1 MSSKIEKPNKNP
13 LWQTTQKER
22 QSYYLYFFGQNMI
35 YSLLAGFLTTYLVF
49 KEIDPVMSGIV
60 VTIVKVWDA
69 VNDAIFGVIF
79 DKIKFKSG
87 KKYIPWLKIACALTP
102 AATVAVF
109 AIPSAA
115 PQMVKLIWFAL
126 AYIVWDT
133 AYTIC
138 DVPAFGIITAMT
150 DQIEERN
157 TIISLKGITG
167 GIGSALT
174 TVLVTLFIGQTIN
187 IGYGPTAVI
196 IAIVA
201 AATMFPICR
210 KCKERNKPEVEEEFT
225 VRSMIKYVVNN
236 KYLLIYYI
244 GYIFYSGAQ
253 TYTALNLLTAY
264 YIFGNELISL
274 VTGTVAAAPQ
284 LIMALLVPKIIRKID
299 KFSLF
304 KICVIATIALS
315 IPLCFTQ
322 HSLILFIIM
331 FMLRSIPLGVVGV
344 LSFTF
349 TPDCAEYGQFTTGTE
364 AKGITFAI
372 QTFAVKLA
380 AAISSGLGLIL
391 LGFFKFKTQFIGT
404 EIENIEELVEQGLV
418 KLQENGAVKIKTFA
432 NYQAIDAVSMQTEEA
447 INGLWFTYNVVP
459 IIGLVVAL
467 GIWFLYRLKDNQV
480 QIMADCN
487 AGKISKDEAA
497 RLLEE
502 TGYKS

>member
-13 LWQTTQKER
+13 LWQTTKSER

-79 DKIKFKSG
+79 DKIKFKNG
-87 KKYIPWLKIACALTP
+87 QKYIPWLKIACALTP
-102 AATVAVF
+102 AATIAVF
-109 AIPSAA
+109 VIPSAA
-115 PQMVKLIWFAL
+115 PDIVKLVWFAL
-126 AYIVWDT
+126 AYIIWDT

-157 TIISLKGITG
+157 TILSLKGITG

-187 IGYGPTAVI
+187 IGYGPTAII
-196 IAIVA
+196 IAVIA

-210 KCKERNKPEVEEEFT
+210 KCKERNKPLEEEQFT
-225 VRSMIKYVVNN
+225 VRSMIKYVISN
-236 KYLLIYYI
+236 KYLLVYYL

-264 YIFGNELISL
+264 YIFGDELISL
-274 VTGTVAAAPQ
+274 ITGTVAAVPQ
-284 LIMALLVPKIIRKID
+284 LIMALFVPKIIRKID
-299 KFSLF
+299 KSTLF
-304 KICVIATIALS
+304 KICVVATIVLS
-315 IPLCFTQ
+315 FPIYLAKD
-322 HSLILFIIM
+322 SLILFIIT

-349 TPDCAEYGQFTTGTE
+349 TPDCAEYGKFSTGTE

-380 AAISSGLGLIL
+380 AAISSGLGLVL
-391 LGFFKFKTQFIGT
+391 LGLFKFKTKFMGT
-404 EIENIEELVEQGLV
+404 EIENIEQLIEQGLV
-418 KLQENGAVKIKTFA
+418 KLQPDGAVKIETFA
-432 NYQAIDAVSMQTEEA
+432 DYQAIDAAARQTAEA
-447 INGLWFTYNVVP
+447 IDGLWFTYNIVP
-459 IIGLVVAL
+459 IIGLVIAL
-467 GIWFLYRLKDNQV
+467 VIWYFYKLKDNQV

-487 AGKISKDEAA
+487 AGKITKAEADA
-497 RLLEE
+497 ALAN
-502 TGYKS
+502 TGYKG